1 MDSPNHRFWLES
13 PHFRAYIVDT
23 PITLFCDLGDAS
35 LWRIAG
41 YSIDGSQALIRTALP
56 LSRGESAR
64 ASDRIESC
72 SFRLS
77 RRAAHWA
84 ARSGVEWALHE
95 AVASSWLPGAVS
107 TTLNL
112 GGCVLS
118 GFQVVVLC
126 TETSHQHARRVT
138 YESLDSLG
146 SHFRGHIGSLNHI
159 DREVQASVAL

>member
-1 MDSPNHRFWLES
+1 MH
-13 PHFRAYIVDT
+13 
-23 PITLFCDLGDAS
+23 
-35 LWRIAG
+35 
-41 YSIDGSQALIRTALP
+41 ALP
-56 LSRGESAR
+56 IGS
-64 ASDRIESC
+64 ESC

-146 SHFRGHIGSLNHI
+146 SHFRGHRFAESHRPRGPSICRLVSGNRSRVSTCCPAQTSNERSRKPEARGICDVDLEI
-159 DREVQASVAL
+159 VAQARFLARVL